1 MPVSDSSFVKLNILI
16 AEDNV
21 INQKVAMINI
31 RQLGHNV
38 ELAVNGKMA
47 VEMFKS
53 GNYDAILMD
62 IQMPVLDGLGATTE
76 IRKLEEENRVKN
88 PIKIIAVTANAL
100 KEDRDKCYDV
110 GMNDFIAKPFKAD
123 DLIKALAK

>member
-38 ELAVNGKMA
+38 EVAVNGRMA

-62 IQMPVLDGLGATTE
+62 IQMPVLDGLEATTE

-100 KEDRDKCYDV
+100 KEDRDKCYEV